1 MISPHRSTGGFPK
14 TFKIIMIFKM
24 LKRAPLSPTLYL
36 QFLCGTRFYLRLSI
50 CKYTIYN
57 DDYLQSWFDKHYL
70 DSIVVSVVVVVVALR
85 AYICL

>member
-1 MISPHRSTGGFPK
+1 
-14 TFKIIMIFKM
+14 M
-24 LKRAPLSPTLYL
+24 LKRAPLPPTLYL

-85 AYICL
+85 AYICLWFSHCRTKKRASREAARRANL